1 MCKIHEQMI
10 KKEVSGI
17 FNLGTGK
24 INNIEKIAK
33 YIAKLTGTKIKYI
46 DMPNN
51 LKGQYQEYTCADI
64 SKLERYISIKKFIS
78 VEEYLEGTYKNL

>member
-10 KKEVSGI
+10 KRNVNGI

-24 INNIEKIAK
+24 TNNIEKAAK
-33 YIAKLTGTKIKYI
+33 LIAKLTGSKIKYI
-46 DMPNN
+46 EMPEN

-64 SKLERYISIKKFIS
+64 TKLDTLYIKLKILF
-78 VEEYLEGTYKNL
+78 G